1 MVKQL
6 QKKFII
12 SAMTAVTILL
22 VVLIGGINVFN
33 YLTTSGDNDRLM
45 EMLCYNFE
53 TSTIWNGDSNA
64 DNTQPPQDANDTRQN
79 TATDTD
85 KSSSQD
91 NPDNQNNPDF
101 QPPQDNGTK
110 PPDDKKNGDFG
121 KHDKD
126 AIKSARYAAVALD
139 DKGNIIRTDVT
150 HISSLTEDEVTA
162 ITQALKS
169 TASGTGNYN
178 GYLYRIS
185 DAKRVSGRVIILLD
199 NSMQISSFFTVL
211 FISVGAG
218 IFGWLLMLL
227 LVILLSKKTIAP
239 VARSIE
245 KQKQFVTNAGHEIKT
260 PLAII
265 LANTDAME
273 LHNGEN
279 KWSRNIRAQTLRL
292 SGLMQ
297 NLLMLAKMD
306 ENSAKLPMCGF
317 DISTA
322 AEDTVNAFIEPAA
335 LKGVMIEQNIQKGL
349 QLNGNRDSIIQLM
362 TVLLDNAVKYTESGG
377 TIRAKLSGNEK
388 NITLSIA
395 NTCEP
400 IDHPE
405 KLFDRFYRG
414 DSART
419 QKNGGYGIGLSVA
432 QAIAELHKGSITA
445 ENVSVNADETGTPSP
460 ADTDKSTSSMLK
472 FTVKI

>member
-45 EMLCYNFE
+45 EMLGNSFE
-53 TSTIWNGDSNA
+53 ASTMWNGNDTS
-64 DNTQPPQDANDTRQN
+64 DNTQPPQDTNDTQQN
-79 TATDTD
+79 TATDTAT
-85 KSSSQD
+85 SG
-91 NPDNQNNPDF
+91 NQNDPDF
-101 QPPQDNGTK
+101 QPPQDNGAK

-139 DKGNIIRTDVT
+139 TDGNILRTDVT

-162 ITQALKS
+162 IAQALKD
-169 TASGTGNYN
+169 TQTGTGTYN

-185 DAKRVSGRVIILLD
+185 DAKRASGKVIILLD
-199 NSMQISSFFTVL
+199 NGMQISSFFTVL

-279 KWSRNIRAQTLRL
+279 KWSKNIRAQTLRL

-306 ENSAKLPMCGF
+306 ESSAKLPMCSF
-317 DISTA
+317 DISTT
-322 AEDTVNAFIEPAA
+322 AEDTVNAFTEPAA
-335 LKGVMIEQNIQKGL
+335 LKGVMIEQDIQKGL
-349 QLNGNRDSIIQLM
+349 NLNGNRDSIIQLM

-432 QAIAELHKGSITA
+432 QAIAELHKGTITA
-445 ENVSVNADETGTPSP
+445 ENITDISP
-460 ADTDKSTSSMLK
+460 NNPDIDTDNMLM

>member
-1 MVKQL
+1 
-6 QKKFII
+6 
-12 SAMTAVTILL
+12 MTAVTILL

-33 YLTTSGDNDRLM
+33 YLTTSNDNDRLM
-45 EMLCYNFE
+45 EMLCYSFE
-53 TSTIWNGDSNA
+53 TSTKWNANTT
-64 DNTQPPQDANDTRQN
+64 DNTQPPQSINSTQQNTTDATGNQNDTG
-79 TATDTD
+79 
-85 KSSSQD
+85 
-91 NPDNQNNPDF
+91 F
-101 QPPQDNGTK
+101 VPQDNGTK
-110 PPDDKKNGDFG
+110 PPDDKKNNGFG
-121 KHDKD
+121 KHDKNAVD
-126 AIKSARYAAVALD
+126 SARYAAVAI
-139 DKGNIIRTDVT
+139 DKNGNIIRTDVT
-150 HISSLTEDEVTA
+150 HISSLTEEEATA
-162 ITQALKS
+162 ITEALKN
-169 TASGTGNYN
+169 TASGTGTYN
-178 GYLYRIS
+178 GFLYRIS
-185 DAKRVSGRVIILLD
+185 ETKRADGKVIILLD
-199 NSMQISSFFTVL
+199 NGMQISSFFTVL
-211 FISVGAG
+211 FISAGAG

-306 ENSAKLPMCGF
+306 ESSTKLPMCSF

-335 LKGVMIEQNIQKGL
+335 LKGVMIEQDIQKGL
-349 QLNGNRDSIIQLM
+349 QLNGNRDSIVQLM

-377 TIRAKLSGNEK
+377 TISAKLSGNDK
-388 NITLSIA
+388 NIALSIA

-432 QAIAELHKGSITA
+432 QAIAELHKGTITA
-445 ENVSVNADETGTPSP
+445 ENITGTSP
-460 ADTDKSTSSMLK
+460 DNPDINTDNMLM

>member
-12 SAMTAVTILL
+12 SAMLAVTILL
-22 VVLIGGINVFN
+22 VVLIGGINIFN

-45 EMLCYNFE
+45 EMLCYSFE
-53 TSTIWNGDSNA
+53 TSTKWNADTT
-64 DNTQPPQDANDTRQN
+64 DNTQPPQSINGTQQN
-79 TATDTD
+79 TAADI
-85 KSSSQD
+85 SGS
-91 NPDNQNNPDF
+91 QNNPDF
-101 QPPQDNGTK
+101 PPQDNGTK
-110 PPDDKKNGDFG
+110 PPDDKKNNGFG
-121 KHDKD
+121 RHDKNAVD
-126 AIKSARYAAVALD
+126 SARYAAVAI
-139 DKGNIIRTDVT
+139 DKNGNIIRTDVT
-150 HISSLTEDEVTA
+150 HISSLTEEEATA
-162 ITQALKS
+162 ITEALKN
-169 TASGTGNYN
+169 TAAGTGTYS
-178 GYLYRIS
+178 GFQYRIS
-185 DAKRVSGRVIILLD
+185 ETKRAEGTVIILLD
-199 NSMQISSFFTVL
+199 NGMQISSFFTVL

-218 IFGWLLMLL
+218 IFGWLMMLL
-227 LVILLSKKTIAP
+227 LVILLSRKTIAP

-279 KWSRNIRAQTLRL
+279 KWSKNIRAQTLRL

-306 ENSAKLPMCGF
+306 ESSTKLPMCEF

-322 AEDTVNAFIEPAA
+322 AEDTVSAFIEPAA
-335 LKGVMIEQNIQKGL
+335 LKGIMIEQNIKKGIRL
-349 QLNGNRDSIIQLM
+349 SGNRDSIVQLM

-377 TIRAKLSGNEK
+377 VIRAELYGNEK

-400 IDHPE
+400 VDHPE

-414 DSART
+414 DNART

-445 ENVSVNADETGTPSP
+445 ENVSATASEAHTDT
-460 ADTDKSTSSMLK
+460 TDKQNTNMLK

>member
-12 SAMTAVTILL
+12 SAMLAVTILL

-33 YLTTSGDNDRLM
+33 YLTTSNDNDRLM
-45 EMLCYNFE
+45 EMLCYSFE
-53 TSTIWNGDSNA
+53 TSTKWNADTT
-64 DNTQPPQDANDTRQN
+64 DNTQPPQSINGTQQN
-79 TATDTD
+79 TTDA
-85 KSSSQD
+85 SG
-91 NPDNQNNPDF
+91 NQNNPDF
-101 QPPQDNGTK
+101 PPQDNGTK
-110 PPDDKKNGDFG
+110 PPDDKKNNGFG
-121 KHDKD
+121 RHDKN
-126 AIKSARYAAVALD
+126 AVESARYAAVAI
-139 DKGNIIRTDVT
+139 DKNGKIIRTDVT
-150 HISSLTEDEVTA
+150 HISSLTEDEATA
-162 ITQALKS
+162 ITEALKN
-169 TASGTGNYN
+169 TASGTGTYS
-178 GYLYRIS
+178 GFVYRIS
-185 DAKRVSGRVIILLD
+185 ETKRAEGKVIILLD
-199 NSMQISSFFTVL
+199 NGMQISSFFTVL

-218 IFGWLLMLL
+218 IFGWLMMLL
-227 LVILLSKKTIAP
+227 LVILLSRKTIAP

-279 KWSRNIRAQTLRL
+279 KWSKNIRAQTLRL
-292 SGLMQ
+292 NGLMQ

-306 ENSAKLPMCGF
+306 ESSTKLPMCEF

-322 AEDTVNAFIEPAA
+322 AEDTVGAFIEPAA
-335 LKGVMIEQNIQKGL
+335 LKGIMIEQDIKKGIRL
-349 QLNGNRDSIIQLM
+349 SGNRDSIVQLM

-377 TIRAKLSGNEK
+377 VIRAELYGSEK

-445 ENVSVNADETGTPSP
+445 ENVYATASESR
-460 ADTDKSTSSMLK
+460 ADTTDKQNTNMLM

>member
-12 SAMTAVTILL
+12 SAMLAVTILL

-33 YLTTSGDNDRLM
+33 YLTTSNDNDRLM
-45 EMLCYNFE
+45 EMLCYSFE
-53 TSTIWNGDSNA
+53 TSTKWSADTT
-64 DNTQPPQDANDTRQN
+64 DNTQSPQSINGTQKN
-79 TATDTD
+79 TTADI
-85 KSSSQD
+85 SGS
-91 NPDNQNNPDF
+91 QNNPDF
-101 QPPQDNGTK
+101 PPQDNGTK
-110 PPDDKKNGDFG
+110 PPDDKKNNGFG
-121 KHDKD
+121 RHDKNAVD
-126 AIKSARYAAVALD
+126 SARYAAVAI
-139 DKGNIIRTDVT
+139 DKNGNIIRTDVT
-150 HISSLTEDEVTA
+150 HISSLTEDEANA
-162 ITQALKS
+162 IAEALKNN
-169 TASGTGNYN
+169 ASGTGTYS
-178 GYLYRIS
+178 GFVYRIS
-185 DAKRVSGRVIILLD
+185 ETKRAEGKVIILLD
-199 NSMQISSFFTVL
+199 NGMQISSFFTVL

-279 KWSRNIRAQTLRL
+279 KWSKNIRAQTLRL

-306 ENSAKLPMCGF
+306 ESSAKLPMCSF

-335 LKGVMIEQNIQKGL
+335 LKGVMIEQDIQKGL
-349 QLNGNRDSIIQLM
+349 QLNGNRDSIVQLI

-377 TIRAKLSGNEK
+377 MIRAKLSGNDK
-388 NITLSIA
+388 NIALSIA

-432 QAIAELHKGSITA
+432 QAIAELHKGTITA
-445 ENVSVNADETGTPSP
+445 ENITDTSP
-460 ADTDKSTSSMLK
+460 DNPGIDTDNMLM
-472 FTVKI
+472 FTVRI

>member
-33 YLTTSGDNDRLM
+33 YLTTSNDNDRLM
-45 EMLCYNFE
+45 EMLCYSFE
-53 TSTIWNGDSNA
+53 TSTKWNA
-64 DNTQPPQDANDTRQN
+64 YTTDNTQPPQSINSTQQNTTDATVNQNDTG
-79 TATDTD
+79 
-85 KSSSQD
+85 
-91 NPDNQNNPDF
+91 F
-101 QPPQDNGTK
+101 VPQDNGTK
-110 PPDDKKNGDFG
+110 PPDDKKNNGFG
-121 KHDKD
+121 RHDKNAVD
-126 AIKSARYAAVALD
+126 SARYAAVAI
-139 DKGNIIRTDVT
+139 DKNGNIIRTDVT
-150 HISSLTEDEVTA
+150 HISSLTEEEATA
-162 ITQALKS
+162 ITEALKN
-169 TASGTGNYN
+169 TASGTGTYN
-178 GYLYRIS
+178 GFLYRIS
-185 DAKRVSGRVIILLD
+185 ETKRADGKVIILLD
-199 NSMQISSFFTVL
+199 NGMQISSFFTVL
-211 FISVGAG
+211 FISAGAG

-306 ENSAKLPMCGF
+306 ESSTKLPMCSF

-335 LKGVMIEQNIQKGL
+335 LKGVMIEQDIQKGL
-349 QLNGNRDSIIQLM
+349 QLNGNRDSIVQLI

-377 TIRAKLSGNEK
+377 TISAKLSGNDK
-388 NITLSIA
+388 NIALSIA

-432 QAIAELHKGSITA
+432 QAIAELHKGTITA
-445 ENVSVNADETGTPSP
+445 ENITGTSP
-460 ADTDKSTSSMLK
+460 DNPDINTDNMLM

>member
-12 SAMTAVTILL
+12 SAMLAVTILL

-45 EMLCYNFE
+45 EMLCYSFE
-53 TSTIWNGDSNA
+53 TSTKWNADTT
-64 DNTQPPQDANDTRQN
+64 DNTQPPQSINGTQQN
-79 TATDTD
+79 TTDA
-85 KSSSQD
+85 SG
-91 NPDNQNNPDF
+91 NQNNPDF
-101 QPPQDNGTK
+101 PPQDNGTK
-110 PPDDKKNGDFG
+110 PPDDKKNNGFG
-121 KHDKD
+121 RHDKNAVD
-126 AIKSARYAAVALD
+126 SARYAAVAI
-139 DKGNIIRTDVT
+139 DKNGNIIRTDVT
-150 HISSLTEDEVTA
+150 HISSLTEEEATA
-162 ITQALKS
+162 ITEALKN
-169 TASGTGNYN
+169 TAAGTGTYS
-178 GYLYRIS
+178 GFQYRIS
-185 DAKRVSGRVIILLD
+185 ETKRAEGKVIILLD
-199 NSMQISSFFTVL
+199 NGMQISSFFTVL

-218 IFGWLLMLL
+218 IFGWLMMLL
-227 LVILLSKKTIAP
+227 LVILLSRKTIAP

-306 ENSAKLPMCGF
+306 ESSTKLPMCEF

-322 AEDTVNAFIEPAA
+322 AEDTVGAFIEPAA
-335 LKGVMIEQNIQKGL
+335 LKGIMIEQDIKKGIRL
-349 QLNGNRDSIIQLM
+349 SGNRDSIVQLM

-377 TIRAKLSGNEK
+377 VIRAELYGSEK

-445 ENVSVNADETGTPSP
+445 ENVSASATEPRADI
-460 ADTDKSTSSMLK
+460 TDKQNTNMLM
-472 FTVKI
+472 FTIKI

>member
-12 SAMTAVTILL
+12 SAMLAVTILL

-33 YLTTSGDNDRLM
+33 YLTTSNDNDRLM
-45 EMLCYNFE
+45 EMLCYSFE
-53 TSTIWNGDSNA
+53 TSTKWNADTT
-64 DNTQPPQDANDTRQN
+64 DNTQPPQSINGTQQN
-79 TATDTD
+79 TAADI
-85 KSSSQD
+85 SGS
-91 NPDNQNNPDF
+91 QNNPDF
-101 QPPQDNGTK
+101 PPQDNGTK
-110 PPDDKKNGDFG
+110 PPDDKKNNGFG
-121 KHDKD
+121 RHDKNAVD
-126 AIKSARYAAVALD
+126 SARYAAVAI
-139 DKGNIIRTDVT
+139 DKNGNIIRTDVT
-150 HISSLTEDEVTA
+150 HISSLTEDEATA
-162 ITQALKS
+162 ITEALKNN
-169 TASGTGNYN
+169 ASGTGTYS
-178 GYLYRIS
+178 GFVYRIS
-185 DAKRVSGRVIILLD
+185 ETKRAEGKVIILLD
-199 NSMQISSFFTVL
+199 NGMQISSFFTVL

-218 IFGWLLMLL
+218 IFGWLMMLL
-227 LVILLSKKTIAP
+227 LVILLSRKTIAP

-279 KWSRNIRAQTLRL
+279 KWSKNIRAQTLRL

-306 ENSAKLPMCGF
+306 ESSAKLPMCSF

-322 AEDTVNAFIEPAA
+322 AEDTVNAFTEPAA
-335 LKGVMIEQNIQKGL
+335 LKGVMIEQDIQKGL
-349 QLNGNRDSIIQLM
+349 QLNGNRDSIVQLM
-362 TVLLDNAVKYTESGG
+362 TVLLDNAVKYTVSGG
-377 TIRAKLSGNEK
+377 MIRAKLSGNEK

-445 ENVSVNADETGTPSP
+445 ENVSAP
-460 ADTDKSTSSMLK
+460 ASEYRTDTTDKQNTNMLM

>member
-12 SAMTAVTILL
+12 SAMLAVTILL

-45 EMLCYNFE
+45 EMLCYSFE
-53 TSTIWNGDSNA
+53 TSTKWNADTT
-64 DNTQPPQDANDTRQN
+64 DNTQPPQSINGTQQN
-79 TATDTD
+79 TTGV
-85 KSSSQD
+85 SG
-91 NPDNQNNPDF
+91 NQNNPDF
-101 QPPQDNGTK
+101 PPQDNGTK
-110 PPDDKKNGDFG
+110 PPDDKKNNGFG
-121 KHDKD
+121 RHDKNAVD
-126 AIKSARYAAVALD
+126 SARYAAVAI
-139 DKGNIIRTDVT
+139 DKNGNIIRTDVT
-150 HISSLTEDEVTA
+150 HISSLTEDEAAA
-162 ITQALKS
+162 ITEALKN
-169 TASGTGNYN
+169 TASGTGTYS
-178 GYLYRIS
+178 GFLYRIS
-185 DAKRVSGRVIILLD
+185 ETKRAEGKVIILLD
-199 NSMQISSFFTVL
+199 NGMQISSFFTVL

-218 IFGWLLMLL
+218 IFGWLMMLL
-227 LVILLSKKTIAP
+227 LVILLSRKTIAP

-279 KWSRNIRAQTLRL
+279 KWSKNIRAQTLRL

-306 ENSAKLPMCGF
+306 ESSTKLPMCEF

-322 AEDTVNAFIEPAA
+322 AEDTVSAFIEPAA
-335 LKGVMIEQNIQKGL
+335 LKGIMIEQNIKKGIRL
-349 QLNGNRDSIIQLM
+349 SGNRDSIVQLM

-377 TIRAKLSGNEK
+377 VIRAELYGSEK

-445 ENVSVNADETGTPSP
+445 ENVSASATESRTDT
-460 ADTDKSTSSMLK
+460 TDKQNTNMLM

>member
-12 SAMTAVTILL
+12 SAMLAVTILL

-45 EMLCYNFE
+45 EMLCYSFE
-53 TSTIWNGDSNA
+53 TSTKWNADTT
-64 DNTQPPQDANDTRQN
+64 DNTQPPQSINGTQQN
-79 TATDTD
+79 TTGV
-85 KSSSQD
+85 SG
-91 NPDNQNNPDF
+91 NQNNPDF
-101 QPPQDNGTK
+101 PPQDNGTK
-110 PPDDKKNGDFG
+110 PPDDKKNNGFG
-121 KHDKD
+121 RHDKNAVD
-126 AIKSARYAAVALD
+126 SARYAAVAI
-139 DKGNIIRTDVT
+139 DKNGNIIRTDVT
-150 HISSLTEDEVTA
+150 HISSLTEDEATA
-162 ITQALKS
+162 ITEALKN
-169 TASGTGNYN
+169 TAAGTGTYS
-178 GYLYRIS
+178 GFLYRIS
-185 DAKRVSGRVIILLD
+185 ETKRAEGKVIILLD
-199 NSMQISSFFTVL
+199 NGMQISSFFTVL

-218 IFGWLLMLL
+218 IFGWLMMLL
-227 LVILLSKKTIAP
+227 LVILLSRKTIAP

-279 KWSRNIRAQTLRL
+279 KWSKNIRAQTLRL

-306 ENSAKLPMCGF
+306 ESSTKLPMCEF

-322 AEDTVNAFIEPAA
+322 AEDTVSAFIEPAA
-335 LKGVMIEQNIQKGL
+335 LKGIMIEQNIKKCIRL
-349 QLNGNRDSIIQLM
+349 SGNRDSIVQLM

-377 TIRAKLSGNEK
+377 VIRAELYGSEK

-445 ENVSVNADETGTPSP
+445 ENVSATASEAHTDT
-460 ADTDKSTSSMLK
+460 TDKQNTNMLM
-472 FTVKI
+472 FTIKI

>member
-12 SAMTAVTILL
+12 SAMLAVTILL

-45 EMLCYNFE
+45 EMLGNSFE
-53 TSTIWNGDSNA
+53 NSTMWNADTT
-64 DNTQPPQDANDTRQN
+64 DNTQPPQSITGTQQN
-79 TATDTD
+79 TADA
-85 KSSSQD
+85 SG
-91 NPDNQNNPDF
+91 NQNDTGF
-101 QPPQDNGTK
+101 PPQDNGTK
-110 PPDDKKNGDFG
+110 PPDDKKNNGFG
-121 KHDKD
+121 RHDKNAVD
-126 AIKSARYAAVALD
+126 SARYAAVAI
-139 DKGNIIRTDVT
+139 DKNGNIIRTDVT
-150 HISSLTEDEVTA
+150 HISSLTEDEATA
-162 ITQALKS
+162 ITEALKNN
-169 TASGTGNYN
+169 ASGTGAYS

-185 DAKRVSGRVIILLD
+185 DTRTGGRIIILLD
-199 NSMQISSFFTVL
+199 NGMQISSFFTVL

-279 KWSRNIRAQTLRL
+279 KWSKNIRAQTLRL

-306 ENSAKLPMCGF
+306 ENSAKLPMCSF

-322 AEDTVNAFIEPAA
+322 AEDTVSAFIEPAA
-335 LKGVMIEQNIQKGL
+335 LKGVMIEQDIQKGL
-349 QLNGNRDSIIQLM
+349 QLNGNRDSIVQLM
-362 TVLLDNAVKYTESGG
+362 TVLLDNAVKYTVSGG
-377 TIRAKLSGNEK
+377 MIRAKLSGNEK

-400 IDHPE
+400 VDHPE

-445 ENVSVNADETGTPSP
+445 ENVSASASESRTDT
-460 ADTDKSTSSMLK
+460 TDKQNTNMLM

>member
-45 EMLCYNFE
+45 EMLGNSFE
-53 TSTIWNGDSNA
+53 ASTMWSADTT
-64 DNTQPPQDANDTRQN
+64 DNTQSPQSINGTQQN
-79 TATDTD
+79 TAADI
-85 KSSSQD
+85 SG
-91 NPDNQNNPDF
+91 NQNDTGF
-101 QPPQDNGTK
+101 VPQDDGTK
-110 PPDDKKNGDFG
+110 PPDDKKNDGFG
-121 KHDKD
+121 RHDKN
-126 AIKSARYAAVALD
+126 AVNSARYAAVAI
-139 DKGNIIRTDVT
+139 DKNGNIIRTDVT
-150 HISSLTEDEVTA
+150 HISSLTEEEATA
-162 ITQALKS
+162 ITEALKN
-169 TASGTGNYN
+169 TASGTGTYN
-178 GYLYRIS
+178 GFLYRIS
-185 DAKRVSGRVIILLD
+185 ETKRADGKVIILLD

-306 ENSAKLPMCGF
+306 ESSTKLPMCSF

-335 LKGVMIEQNIQKGL
+335 LKGVMIEQDIQKGL
-349 QLNGNRDSIIQLM
+349 QLNGNRDSIVQLM

-377 TIRAKLSGNEK
+377 TISAKLSGNDK
-388 NITLSIA
+388 NIALSIA

-432 QAIAELHKGSITA
+432 QAIAELHKGTITA
-445 ENVSVNADETGTPSP
+445 ENITGTSP
-460 ADTDKSTSSMLK
+460 DNPDTGTDNMLM

>member
-1 MVKQL
+1 
-6 QKKFII
+6 
-12 SAMTAVTILL
+12 MTAVTILL

-45 EMLCYNFE
+45 EMLGNSFE
-53 TSTIWNGDSNA
+53 NSTMWNGDSTA
-64 DNTQPPQDANDTRQN
+64 DNTQPPQDINNTQQN
-79 TATDTD
+79 TAADTDT
-85 KSSSQD
+85 SGSQD
-91 NPDNQNNPDF
+91 NPDGQNNAGF
-101 QPPQDNGTK
+101 QPPQDDGTK

-139 DKGNIIRTDVT
+139 GDGNIIRTDVT

-162 ITQALKS
+162 ITQELKDN
-169 TASGTGNYN
+169 ASGTGNYN

-279 KWSRNIRAQTLRL
+279 KWSKNIRAQTLRL

-306 ENSAKLPMCGF
+306 ESSAKLPMCGF

-335 LKGVMIEQNIQKGL
+335 LKGVMIEQDIQKGL
-349 QLNGNRDSIIQLM
+349 QLNGNRDSIVQLM

-445 ENVSVNADETGTPSP
+445 ENVSVNTDETDTNSP
-460 ADTDKSTSSMLK
+460 ADADKSISNMLV
-472 FTVKI
+472 FTVKV

>member
-12 SAMTAVTILL
+12 SAMLAVTILL

-33 YLTTSGDNDRLM
+33 YLTTSNDNDRLM
-45 EMLCYNFE
+45 EMLCYSFE
-53 TSTIWNGDSNA
+53 TSTKWNADTT
-64 DNTQPPQDANDTRQN
+64 DNTQPPQSINGTQQN
-79 TATDTD
+79 TTDA
-85 KSSSQD
+85 SG
-91 NPDNQNNPDF
+91 NQNNPDF
-101 QPPQDNGTK
+101 PPQDNGTK
-110 PPDDKKNGDFG
+110 PPDDKKNNGFG
-121 KHDKD
+121 RHDKN
-126 AIKSARYAAVALD
+126 AVESARYAAVAI
-139 DKGNIIRTDVT
+139 DKNGKIIRTDVT
-150 HISSLTEDEVTA
+150 HISSLTEDEATA
-162 ITQALKS
+162 ITEALKN
-169 TASGTGNYN
+169 TASGTGTYS
-178 GYLYRIS
+178 GFVYRIS
-185 DAKRVSGRVIILLD
+185 ETKRAEGKVIILLD
-199 NSMQISSFFTVL
+199 NGMQISSFFTVL

-218 IFGWLLMLL
+218 IFGWLMMLL
-227 LVILLSKKTIAP
+227 LVILLSRKTIAP

-265 LANTDAME
+265 LANTDAMD

-279 KWSRNIRAQTLRL
+279 KWSKNIRAQTLRL

-306 ENSAKLPMCGF
+306 ESSTKLPMCEF

-322 AEDTVNAFIEPAA
+322 AEDTVGAFIEPAA
-335 LKGVMIEQNIQKGL
+335 LKGIMIEQNIKKGIRL
-349 QLNGNRDSIIQLM
+349 SGNRDSIVQLM

-377 TIRAKLSGNEK
+377 VIRAELYGNEK

-445 ENVSVNADETGTPSP
+445 ENVYATASESR
-460 ADTDKSTSSMLK
+460 ADTTDKQNTNMLM

>member
-12 SAMTAVTILL
+12 SAMLAVTILL

-33 YLTTSGDNDRLM
+33 YLTTSNDNDRLM
-45 EMLCYNFE
+45 EMLCYSFE
-53 TSTIWNGDSNA
+53 TSTKWNADTT
-64 DNTQPPQDANDTRQN
+64 DNTQPPQSINGTQKN
-79 TATDTD
+79 TAADI
-85 KSSSQD
+85 SSS
-91 NPDNQNNPDF
+91 QNNPDF
-101 QPPQDNGTK
+101 PPQDNGTK
-110 PPDDKKNGDFG
+110 PPDDKKNNGFG
-121 KHDKD
+121 RHDKNAVD
-126 AIKSARYAAVALD
+126 SARYAAVAI
-139 DKGNIIRTDVT
+139 DKNGNIIRTDVT
-150 HISSLTEDEVTA
+150 HISSLTEEEAIA
-162 ITQALKS
+162 ITDALKNN
-169 TASGTGNYN
+169 ASGTGTYS
-178 GYLYRIS
+178 GFLYRIS
-185 DAKRVSGRVIILLD
+185 ETKRAEGKVIILLD
-199 NSMQISSFFTVL
+199 NGMQISSFFTVL

-279 KWSRNIRAQTLRL
+279 KWSKNIRAQTLRL

-306 ENSAKLPMCGF
+306 ERSAKLPMCEF

-335 LKGVMIEQNIQKGL
+335 LKGVMIEQDIQKGL
-349 QLNGNRDSIIQLM
+349 QLNGNHDSIVQLI

-377 TIRAKLSGNEK
+377 TISAKLSGNDK
-388 NITLSIA
+388 NIALSIA

-432 QAIAELHKGSITA
+432 QAIAELHKGTITA
-445 ENVSVNADETGTPSP
+445 ENITDTSP
-460 ADTDKSTSSMLK
+460 DNPDINTDNMLM
-472 FTVKI
+472 FTVRI

>member
-12 SAMTAVTILL
+12 SAMLAVTILL

-33 YLTTSGDNDRLM
+33 YLTTSNDNDRLM
-45 EMLCYNFE
+45 EMLCYSFE
-53 TSTIWNGDSNA
+53 TSTKWSADTT
-64 DNTQPPQDANDTRQN
+64 DNTQSPQSINGTQKN
-79 TATDTD
+79 TTADI
-85 KSSSQD
+85 SGS
-91 NPDNQNNPDF
+91 QNNPDF
-101 QPPQDNGTK
+101 PPQDNGTK
-110 PPDDKKNGDFG
+110 PPDDKKNNGFG
-121 KHDKD
+121 RHDKNAVD
-126 AIKSARYAAVALD
+126 SARYAAVAI
-139 DKGNIIRTDVT
+139 DKNGKIIRTDVT

-162 ITQALKS
+162 ITEALKN
-169 TASGTGNYN
+169 TASGTGTYS
-178 GYLYRIS
+178 GFLYRIS
-185 DAKRVSGRVIILLD
+185 ETKRAEGKVIILLD
-199 NSMQISSFFTVL
+199 NGMQISSFFTVL

-279 KWSRNIRAQTLRL
+279 KWSKNIRAQTLRL

-306 ENSAKLPMCGF
+306 ESSAKLPMCKF

-335 LKGVMIEQNIQKGL
+335 LKGVMIEQDIQKGL
-349 QLNGNRDSIIQLM
+349 QLNGNHDSIVQLI

-377 TIRAKLSGNEK
+377 TISAKLSGNDK
-388 NITLSIA
+388 NIALSIA

-432 QAIAELHKGSITA
+432 QAIAELHKGTITA
-445 ENVSVNADETGTPSP
+445 ENVSVNTDETDTNYP
-460 ADTDKSTSSMLK
+460 ADADKSTSNMLM
-472 FTVKI
+472 FTIKI

>member
-12 SAMTAVTILL
+12 SAMLAVTILL

-33 YLTTSGDNDRLM
+33 YLTTSNDNDRLM
-45 EMLCYNFE
+45 EMLCYSFE
-53 TSTIWNGDSNA
+53 TSTKWNADTT
-64 DNTQPPQDANDTRQN
+64 DNTQPPQSINGTQQN
-79 TATDTD
+79 TTDA
-85 KSSSQD
+85 SG
-91 NPDNQNNPDF
+91 NQNNPDF
-101 QPPQDNGTK
+101 PPQDNGTK
-110 PPDDKKNGDFG
+110 PPDDKKNNGFG
-121 KHDKD
+121 RHDKN
-126 AIKSARYAAVALD
+126 AVESARYAAVAI
-139 DKGNIIRTDVT
+139 DKNGKIIRTDVT
-150 HISSLTEDEVTA
+150 HISSLTEDEATA
-162 ITQALKS
+162 ITEALKN
-169 TASGTGNYN
+169 TASGTGTYS
-178 GYLYRIS
+178 GFVYRIS
-185 DAKRVSGRVIILLD
+185 ETKRAEGKVIILLD
-199 NSMQISSFFTVL
+199 NGMQISSFFTVL

-218 IFGWLLMLL
+218 IFGWLMMLL
-227 LVILLSKKTIAP
+227 LVILLSRKTIAP

-265 LANTDAME
+265 LANTDAMD

-279 KWSRNIRAQTLRL
+279 KWSKNIRAQTLRL

-306 ENSAKLPMCGF
+306 ESSTKLPMCEF

-322 AEDTVNAFIEPAA
+322 AEDTVGAFIEPAA
-335 LKGVMIEQNIQKGL
+335 LKGIMIEQNIKKGIRL
-349 QLNGNRDSIIQLM
+349 SGNRDSIVQLM

-377 TIRAKLSGNEK
+377 VIRAELYGNEK

-445 ENVSVNADETGTPSP
+445 ENVSATASESRTDT
-460 ADTDKSTSSMLK
+460 TDKQNTNMLM

>member
-1 MVKQL
+1 
-6 QKKFII
+6 
-12 SAMTAVTILL
+12 MTAVTILL

-45 EMLCYNFE
+45 EMLGNSFE
-53 TSTIWNGDSNA
+53 ASTMWNGNDTS
-64 DNTQPPQDANDTRQN
+64 DNTQPPQDTNDTQQN
-79 TATDTD
+79 TATDTAT
-85 KSSSQD
+85 SG
-91 NPDNQNNPDF
+91 NQNDPDF
-101 QPPQDNGTK
+101 QPPQDNGAK

-126 AIKSARYAAVALD
+126 ALKSARYAAAALSSD
-139 DKGNIIRTDVT
+139 GNILRTDVT

-162 ITQALKS
+162 ITEALKN
-169 TASGTGNYN
+169 TAEGTGSYN

-185 DAKRVSGRVIILLD
+185 NSVRTGGRIIILLD

-279 KWSRNIRAQTLRL
+279 KWSKNIRAQTLRL

-306 ENSAKLPMCGF
+306 ESSAKLPMCGF

-335 LKGVMIEQNIQKGL
+335 LKGVMIEQDIQKEL
-349 QLNGNRDSIIQLM
+349 NLNGNRDSIIQLM

-432 QAIAELHKGSITA
+432 QAIVELHKGTITA
-445 ENVSVNADETGTPSP
+445 ENITDTSP
-460 ADTDKSTSSMLK
+460 NNPDIDTDNMLM

>member
-12 SAMTAVTILL
+12 SAMLAVTILL

-33 YLTTSGDNDRLM
+33 YLTTSNDNDRLM
-45 EMLCYNFE
+45 EMLGNSFE
-53 TSTIWNGDSNA
+53 NSTMWNADTT
-64 DNTQPPQDANDTRQN
+64 DNTQPPQSITGTQQN
-79 TATDTD
+79 TADA
-85 KSSSQD
+85 SG
-91 NPDNQNNPDF
+91 NQNDTGF
-101 QPPQDNGTK
+101 PPQDNGTK
-110 PPDDKKNGDFG
+110 PPDDKKNNGFG
-121 KHDKD
+121 RHDKNAVD
-126 AIKSARYAAVALD
+126 SARYAAVAI
-139 DKGNIIRTDVT
+139 DKNGNIIRTDVT
-150 HISSLTEDEVTA
+150 HISSLTEDEATA
-162 ITQALKS
+162 ITEALKNN
-169 TASGTGNYN
+169 ASGTGAYS

-185 DAKRVSGRVIILLD
+185 DTRTGGRIIILLD
-199 NSMQISSFFTVL
+199 NGMQISSFFTVL

-279 KWSRNIRAQTLRL
+279 KWSKNIRAQTLRL

-306 ENSAKLPMCGF
+306 ESSAKLPMCEF

-322 AEDTVNAFIEPAA
+322 AEDTVSAFIEPAA
-335 LKGVMIEQNIQKGL
+335 LKGVMIEQDIQKGL
-349 QLNGNRDSIIQLM
+349 QLNGNRDSIVQLM
-362 TVLLDNAVKYTESGG
+362 TVLLDNAVKYTVSGG
-377 TIRAKLSGNEK
+377 MIRAKLSGNEK

-432 QAIAELHKGSITA
+432 LAIAELHKGSITA
-445 ENVSVNADETGTPSP
+445 ENITDVSPNNPDI
-460 ADTDKSTSSMLK
+460 DTMIM

>member
-12 SAMTAVTILL
+12 SAMLAVTILL

-33 YLTTSGDNDRLM
+33 YLTTSNDNDRLM
-45 EMLCYNFE
+45 EMLGNSFE
-53 TSTIWNGDSNA
+53 NSTMWNADTT
-64 DNTQPPQDANDTRQN
+64 DNTQPPQSITGTQQN
-79 TATDTD
+79 TADA
-85 KSSSQD
+85 SG
-91 NPDNQNNPDF
+91 NQNDTGF
-101 QPPQDNGTK
+101 PPQDDGTK
-110 PPDDKKNGDFG
+110 PPDDKKNNGFG
-121 KHDKD
+121 RHDKNAVD
-126 AIKSARYAAVALD
+126 SARYAAVAI
-139 DKGNIIRTDVT
+139 DKNGNIIRTDVT
-150 HISSLTEDEVTA
+150 HISSLTEEEATA
-162 ITQALKS
+162 ITEALKNN
-169 TASGTGNYN
+169 ASGTGAYS

-185 DAKRVSGRVIILLD
+185 DTRTGGRIIILLD
-199 NSMQISSFFTVL
+199 NGMQISSFFTVL

-279 KWSRNIRAQTLRL
+279 KWSKNIRAQTLRL

-306 ENSAKLPMCGF
+306 ESSAKLPMCEF

-322 AEDTVNAFIEPAA
+322 AEDTVSAFIEPAA
-335 LKGVMIEQNIQKGL
+335 LKGVMIEQDIQKGL
-349 QLNGNRDSIIQLM
+349 QLNGNRDSMVQLM
-362 TVLLDNAVKYTESGG
+362 TVLLDNAVKYTVSGG
-377 TIRAKLSGNEK
+377 MIRAKLSGNEK

-432 QAIAELHKGSITA
+432 LAIAELHKGTITA
-445 ENVSVNADETGTPSP
+445 ENVSVNTDETDTNYP
-460 ADTDKSTSSMLK
+460 ADADNSTSNMLM

>member
-12 SAMTAVTILL
+12 SAMLAVTILL

-33 YLTTSGDNDRLM
+33 YLTTSNDNDRLM
-45 EMLCYNFE
+45 EMLCYSFE
-53 TSTIWNGDSNA
+53 TSTKWNADTT
-64 DNTQPPQDANDTRQN
+64 DNTQSPQSINGTQKN
-79 TATDTD
+79 TAADI
-85 KSSSQD
+85 SGS
-91 NPDNQNNPDF
+91 QNNPDF
-101 QPPQDNGTK
+101 PPQDNGTK
-110 PPDDKKNGDFG
+110 PPDDKKNNGFG
-121 KHDKD
+121 RHDKNAVD
-126 AIKSARYAAVALD
+126 SARYAAVAI
-139 DKGNIIRTDVT
+139 DKNGNIIRTDVT

-162 ITQALKS
+162 ITEALKN
-169 TASGTGNYN
+169 TASGTGTYS
-178 GYLYRIS
+178 GFLYRIS
-185 DAKRVSGRVIILLD
+185 ETKRAEGKVIILLD
-199 NSMQISSFFTVL
+199 NGMQISSFFTVL

-279 KWSRNIRAQTLRL
+279 KWSKNIRAQTLRL

-306 ENSAKLPMCGF
+306 ESSAKLPMCSF

-335 LKGVMIEQNIQKGL
+335 LKGVMIEQDIQKGL
-349 QLNGNRDSIIQLM
+349 QLNGNHDSIVQLI

-377 TIRAKLSGNEK
+377 MIRAKLSGNDK

-445 ENVSVNADETGTPSP
+445 ENVSATASESSTDT
-460 ADTDKSTSSMLK
+460 TDKQNTNMLM
-472 FTVKI
+472 FTFRI

>member
-33 YLTTSGDNDRLM
+33 YLTTSNDNDRLM
-45 EMLCYNFE
+45 EMLCYSFE
-53 TSTIWNGDSNA
+53 TSTKWNANTT
-64 DNTQPPQDANDTRQN
+64 DNTQSTQSINSTQQNTTDATGNQNDTG
-79 TATDTD
+79 
-85 KSSSQD
+85 
-91 NPDNQNNPDF
+91 F
-101 QPPQDNGTK
+101 VPQDNGTK
-110 PPDDKKNGDFG
+110 PPDDKKNNGFG
-121 KHDKD
+121 RHDKNAVD
-126 AIKSARYAAVALD
+126 SARYAAVAI
-139 DKGNIIRTDVT
+139 DKNGNIIRTDVT
-150 HISSLTEDEVTA
+150 HISSLTEEEATA
-162 ITQALKS
+162 ITEALKN
-169 TASGTGNYN
+169 TASGTGTYN
-178 GYLYRIS
+178 GFLYRIS
-185 DAKRVSGRVIILLD
+185 ETKRADGKVIILLD
-199 NSMQISSFFTVL
+199 NGMQISSFFTVL
-211 FISVGAG
+211 FISAGAG

-279 KWSRNIRAQTLRL
+279 KWSKNIRAQTFRL

-306 ENSAKLPMCGF
+306 ESSTKLPMCSF

-349 QLNGNRDSIIQLM
+349 QLNGNRDSIVQLM

-377 TIRAKLSGNEK
+377 TISAKLSGNDK
-388 NITLSIA
+388 NIALSIA

-432 QAIAELHKGSITA
+432 QAIAELHKGTITA
-445 ENVSVNADETGTPSP
+445 ENITGTSP
-460 ADTDKSTSSMLK
+460 DNPDINTDNMLM

>member
-45 EMLCYNFE
+45 EMLCYSFE
-53 TSTIWNGDSNA
+53 TSTKWNADTT
-64 DNTQPPQDANDTRQN
+64 DNTQPPQSINGTQQN
-79 TATDTD
+79 TAADI
-85 KSSSQD
+85 SG
-91 NPDNQNNPDF
+91 NQNDTGF
-101 QPPQDNGTK
+101 PPQDNGTK
-110 PPDDKKNGDFG
+110 PPDDKKNNGFG
-121 KHDKD
+121 RHDKNAVD
-126 AIKSARYAAVALD
+126 SARYAAVAI
-139 DKGNIIRTDVT
+139 DKNGNIIRTDVT
-150 HISSLTEDEVTA
+150 HISSLTEEEAAA
-162 ITQALKS
+162 IAEALKN
-169 TASGTGNYN
+169 TASGTGTYS
-178 GYLYRIS
+178 GFLYRIS
-185 DAKRVSGRVIILLD
+185 ETKRAEGKVIILLD
-199 NSMQISSFFTVL
+199 NGMQISSFFTVL

-218 IFGWLLMLL
+218 IFGWLMMLL
-227 LVILLSKKTIAP
+227 LVILLSRKTIAP

-279 KWSRNIRAQTLRL
+279 KWSKNIRAQTLRL

-306 ENSAKLPMCGF
+306 ESSTKLPMCEF

-322 AEDTVNAFIEPAA
+322 AEDTVGAFIEPAT
-335 LKGVMIEQNIQKGL
+335 LKGIMIEQNIKKGIRL
-349 QLNGNRDSIIQLM
+349 SGNRDSIVQLM

-377 TIRAKLSGNEK
+377 VIRAELYGSEK

-395 NTCEP
+395 NTCKP

-445 ENVSVNADETGTPSP
+445 ENVSASASESRTDTADKQNTN
-460 ADTDKSTSSMLK
+460 MLM

>member
-33 YLTTSGDNDRLM
+33 YLTTSNDNDRLM
-45 EMLCYNFE
+45 EMLCYSFE
-53 TSTIWNGDSNA
+53 TSTKWNANTT
-64 DNTQPPQDANDTRQN
+64 DNTQPPQSINSTQQNTTGATGNQNDTG
-79 TATDTD
+79 
-85 KSSSQD
+85 
-91 NPDNQNNPDF
+91 F
-101 QPPQDNGTK
+101 VPQDNGTK
-110 PPDDKKNGDFG
+110 PPDDKKNDGFG
-121 KHDKD
+121 RHDKNAVD
-126 AIKSARYAAVALD
+126 SARYAAVAI
-139 DKGNIIRTDVT
+139 DKNGNIIRTDVT
-150 HISSLTEDEVTA
+150 HISSLTEEEATA
-162 ITQALKS
+162 ITEALKN
-169 TASGTGNYN
+169 TASGTGTYN
-178 GYLYRIS
+178 GFLYRIS
-185 DAKRVSGRVIILLD
+185 ETKRADGKVIILLD
-199 NSMQISSFFTVL
+199 NGMQISSFFTVL
-211 FISVGAG
+211 FISAGAG

-306 ENSAKLPMCGF
+306 ESSTKLPMCSF

-335 LKGVMIEQNIQKGL
+335 LKGVMIEQDIQKGL
-349 QLNGNRDSIIQLM
+349 QLNGNRDSIVQLM

-377 TIRAKLSGNEK
+377 TISAKLSGNDK
-388 NITLSIA
+388 NIALSIA

-432 QAIAELHKGSITA
+432 QAIAELHKGTITA
-445 ENVSVNADETGTPSP
+445 ENITGTSP
-460 ADTDKSTSSMLK
+460 DNPDINTDNMLV

>member
-12 SAMTAVTILL
+12 SAMLAVTILL

-45 EMLCYNFE
+45 EMLCYSFE
-53 TSTIWNGDSNA
+53 TSTKWNADTT
-64 DNTQPPQDANDTRQN
+64 DNTQPPQSINGTQQN
-79 TATDTD
+79 TTDA
-85 KSSSQD
+85 SG
-91 NPDNQNNPDF
+91 NQNNPDF
-101 QPPQDNGTK
+101 PPQDNGTK
-110 PPDDKKNGDFG
+110 PPDDKKNNGFG
-121 KHDKD
+121 RHDKNAVD
-126 AIKSARYAAVALD
+126 SARYAAVAI
-139 DKGNIIRTDVT
+139 DKNGNIIRTDVT
-150 HISSLTEDEVTA
+150 HISSLTEEEAAA
-162 ITQALKS
+162 IAEALKN
-169 TASGTGNYN
+169 TASGTGTYS
-178 GYLYRIS
+178 GFLYRIS
-185 DAKRVSGRVIILLD
+185 ETKRAEGKVIILLD
-199 NSMQISSFFTVL
+199 NGMQISSFFTVL

-218 IFGWLLMLL
+218 IFGWLMMLL
-227 LVILLSKKTIAP
+227 LVILLSRKTIAP

-279 KWSRNIRAQTLRL
+279 KWSKNIRAQTLRL

-306 ENSAKLPMCGF
+306 ESSTKLPMCEF

-322 AEDTVNAFIEPAA
+322 AEDTVGAFIEPAA
-335 LKGVMIEQNIQKGL
+335 LKGIMIEQNIKKGIRL
-349 QLNGNRDSIIQLM
+349 SGNRDSIVQLM

-377 TIRAKLSGNEK
+377 VIRAELYGSEK

-445 ENVSVNADETGTPSP
+445 ENVSASATESHTDTADKQNTN
-460 ADTDKSTSSMLK
+460 MLM
-472 FTVKI
+472 FTIKI

>member
-45 EMLCYNFE
+45 EMLCYSFE
-53 TSTIWNGDSNA
+53 TSTKWNADTT
-64 DNTQPPQDANDTRQN
+64 DNTQPPQ
-79 TATDTD
+79 
-85 KSSSQD
+85 SI
-91 NPDNQNNPDF
+91 
-101 QPPQDNGTK
+101 NGTK
-110 PPDDKKNGDFG
+110 PPDDKKNNGFG
-121 KHDKD
+121 RHDKNAVD
-126 AIKSARYAAVALD
+126 SARYAAVAI
-139 DKGNIIRTDVT
+139 DKNGNIIRTDVT
-150 HISSLTEDEVTA
+150 HISSLTEEEAAA
-162 ITQALKS
+162 IAEALKN
-169 TASGTGNYN
+169 TAAGTGTYS
-178 GYLYRIS
+178 GFQYRIS
-185 DAKRVSGRVIILLD
+185 ETKRAEGKVIILLD
-199 NSMQISSFFTVL
+199 NGMQISSFFTVL

-218 IFGWLLMLL
+218 IFGWLMMLL
-227 LVILLSKKTIAP
+227 LVILLSRKTIAP

-279 KWSRNIRAQTLRL
+279 KWSKNIRAQTLRL

-306 ENSAKLPMCGF
+306 ESSTKLTMCEF

-322 AEDTVNAFIEPAA
+322 AEDTVGAFIEPAA
-335 LKGVMIEQNIQKGL
+335 LKGIMIEQDIKKGIRL
-349 QLNGNRDSIIQLM
+349 SGNRDSIVQLM

-377 TIRAKLSGNEK
+377 VIRAELYGSEK

-445 ENVSVNADETGTPSP
+445 ENVSATASESRTDTADKQNPICLCSRLKYKTTVCRRLNRVSHLQTVLILKCPMCPLQQSPPS
-460 ADTDKSTSSMLK
+460 
-472 FTVKI
+472 

>member
-53 TSTIWNGDSNA
+53 TSTMWNGYSA
-64 DNTQPPQDANDTRQN
+64 SDNNQPPQNLSSVGQN
-79 TATDTD
+79 TVTGTDT
-85 KSSSQD
+85 SGSQD
-91 NPDNQNNPDF
+91 NPDDQNNADF

-139 DKGNIIRTDVT
+139 TDGNILRTDVT

-162 ITQALKS
+162 FAQALKD
-169 TASGTGNYN
+169 TQTGTGTYN

-185 DAKRVSGRVIILLD
+185 DAKRASGKVIILLD
-199 NSMQISSFFTVL
+199 NGMQISSLFTVL

-279 KWSRNIRAQTLRL
+279 KWSKNIRAQTLRL

-306 ENSAKLPMCGF
+306 ESSAKLPMCSF

-322 AEDTVNAFIEPAA
+322 AEDTVNAFTEPAA
-335 LKGVMIEQNIQKGL
+335 LKGVMIEQDIQKGL
-349 QLNGNRDSIIQLM
+349 NLNGNRDSIIQLM

-432 QAIAELHKGSITA
+432 QAIAELHKGTITA
-445 ENVSVNADETGTPSP
+445 ENITDTSP
-460 ADTDKSTSSMLK
+460 NNPDIDTDNMLM

>member
-45 EMLCYNFE
+45 EMLGNSFE
-53 TSTIWNGDSNA
+53 ASTMWSADTT
-64 DNTQPPQDANDTRQN
+64 DNTQPPQSITGTQQN
-79 TATDTD
+79 TTDT
-85 KSSSQD
+85 SG
-91 NPDNQNNPDF
+91 NQNDNGF
-101 QPPQDNGTK
+101 VPQDDGTK
-110 PPDDKKNGDFG
+110 PPDDKKNNGFG
-121 KHDKD
+121 RHDKNAVD
-126 AIKSARYAAVALD
+126 SARYAAVAI
-139 DKGNIIRTDVT
+139 DKNGNIIRTDVT
-150 HISSLTEDEVTA
+150 HISSLTEDEATA
-162 ITQALKS
+162 ITEALKN
-169 TASGTGNYN
+169 TASGTGTYN
-178 GYLYRIS
+178 GFLYRIS
-185 DAKRVSGRVIILLD
+185 ETKRAEGKVIILLD

-211 FISVGAG
+211 FISTGAG

-306 ENSAKLPMCGF
+306 ESSTKLPMCSF

-335 LKGVMIEQNIQKGL
+335 LKGVMIEQDIQKGL
-349 QLNGNRDSIIQLM
+349 QLNGNRDSIVQLM

-377 TIRAKLSGNEK
+377 TISAKLSGNEK

-432 QAIAELHKGSITA
+432 QAIAELHRGTITA
-445 ENVSVNADETGTPSP
+445 ENVTGTSLDTPDI
-460 ADTDKSTSSMLK
+460 DTDNMLV

>member
-33 YLTTSGDNDRLM
+33 YLTTSNDNDRLM
-45 EMLCYNFE
+45 EMLCYSFE
-53 TSTIWNGDSNA
+53 TSTKWNVDTT
-64 DNTQPPQDANDTRQN
+64 DNTQPPQSINSTQQN
-79 TATDTD
+79 TADATG
-85 KSSSQD
+85 
-91 NPDNQNNPDF
+91 NQNDTGF
-101 QPPQDNGTK
+101 VPQDNGTK
-110 PPDDKKNGDFG
+110 PPDDKKNNGFG
-121 KHDKD
+121 RHDKNAVD
-126 AIKSARYAAVALD
+126 SARYAAVAI
-139 DKGNIIRTDVT
+139 DKNGNIIRTDVT
-150 HISSLTEDEVTA
+150 HISSLTEEEATA
-162 ITQALKS
+162 ITEALKN
-169 TASGTGNYN
+169 TASGRGTYN
-178 GYLYRIS
+178 GFLYRIS
-185 DAKRVSGRVIILLD
+185 ETKRADGKVIILLD
-199 NSMQISSFFTVL
+199 NGMQISSFFTVL

-306 ENSAKLPMCGF
+306 ESSTKLPMCNF

-335 LKGVMIEQNIQKGL
+335 LKGVMIEQDIQKGL
-349 QLNGNRDSIIQLM
+349 QLNGNRDSIVQLI

-377 TIRAKLSGNEK
+377 TISAKLSGNDK
-388 NITLSIA
+388 NIALSIA

-432 QAIAELHKGSITA
+432 QAIAELHKGTITA
-445 ENVSVNADETGTPSP
+445 ENITGTSP
-460 ADTDKSTSSMLK
+460 DNPDINTDNMLM

>member
-33 YLTTSGDNDRLM
+33 YLTTSNDNDRLM
-45 EMLCYNFE
+45 EMLCYSFE
-53 TSTIWNGDSNA
+53 TSTKWNANIT
-64 DNTQPPQDANDTRQN
+64 DNTQPPQSINSTQQNTTDATGNQNDTG
-79 TATDTD
+79 
-85 KSSSQD
+85 
-91 NPDNQNNPDF
+91 F
-101 QPPQDNGTK
+101 VPQDNGTK
-110 PPDDKKNGDFG
+110 PPDDKKNNGFG
-121 KHDKD
+121 RHDKNAVD
-126 AIKSARYAAVALD
+126 SARYAAVAI
-139 DKGNIIRTDVT
+139 DKNGNIIRTDVT
-150 HISSLTEDEVTA
+150 HISSLTEEEATA
-162 ITQALKS
+162 ITEALKN
-169 TASGTGNYN
+169 TASGTGTYN
-178 GYLYRIS
+178 GFLYRIS
-185 DAKRVSGRVIILLD
+185 ETKRADGKVIILLD
-199 NSMQISSFFTVL
+199 NGMQISSFFTVL
-211 FISVGAG
+211 FISAGAG

-306 ENSAKLPMCGF
+306 ESSTKLPMCSF

-335 LKGVMIEQNIQKGL
+335 LKGVMIEQDIQKGL
-349 QLNGNRDSIIQLM
+349 QLNGNRDSIVQLI

-377 TIRAKLSGNEK
+377 TISAKLSGNDK
-388 NITLSIA
+388 NIALSIA

-432 QAIAELHKGSITA
+432 QAIAELHKGTITA
-445 ENVSVNADETGTPSP
+445 ENITGTSP
-460 ADTDKSTSSMLK
+460 DNPDINTDNMIM

>member
-45 EMLCYNFE
+45 EMLCYSFE
-53 TSTIWNGDSNA
+53 TSTKWNADTT
-64 DNTQPPQDANDTRQN
+64 DNTQPPHSINGTQQNTTDATGNQNDTG
-79 TATDTD
+79 
-85 KSSSQD
+85 
-91 NPDNQNNPDF
+91 F
-101 QPPQDNGTK
+101 VPQDNGTK
-110 PPDDKKNGDFG
+110 PPDDKKNNGFG
-121 KHDKD
+121 RHDKNAVD
-126 AIKSARYAAVALD
+126 SARYAAVAI
-139 DKGNIIRTDVT
+139 DKNGNIIRTDVT
-150 HISSLTEDEVTA
+150 HISSLTEEEATA
-162 ITQALKS
+162 ITEALKN
-169 TASGTGNYN
+169 TASGTGKYN
-178 GYLYRIS
+178 GFLYRIS
-185 DAKRVSGRVIILLD
+185 ETKRADGKVIILLD
-199 NSMQISSFFTVL
+199 NGMQISSFFTVL
-211 FISVGAG
+211 FISAGAG

-306 ENSAKLPMCGF
+306 ESSTKLPMCSF

-335 LKGVMIEQNIQKGL
+335 LKGVMIEQDIQKGL
-349 QLNGNRDSIIQLM
+349 QLNGNRDSIVQLM

-377 TIRAKLSGNEK
+377 TISAKLSGNDK
-388 NITLSIA
+388 NIALSIA

-432 QAIAELHKGSITA
+432 QAIAELHKGTITA
-445 ENVSVNADETGTPSP
+445 ENITGTSP
-460 ADTDKSTSSMLK
+460 DNPDINTDNMLM

>member
-12 SAMTAVTILL
+12 SAMLAVTILL

-45 EMLCYNFE
+45 EMLCYSFE
-53 TSTIWNGDSNA
+53 TSTKWNADTT
-64 DNTQPPQDANDTRQN
+64 DNTQPPQSINGTQQN
-79 TATDTD
+79 TTGV
-85 KSSSQD
+85 SG
-91 NPDNQNNPDF
+91 NQNNPDF
-101 QPPQDNGTK
+101 PPQDNGTK
-110 PPDDKKNGDFG
+110 PPDDKKNNGFG
-121 KHDKD
+121 RHDKNAVD
-126 AIKSARYAAVALD
+126 SARYAAVAI
-139 DKGNIIRTDVT
+139 DKNGNIIRTDVT
-150 HISSLTEDEVTA
+150 HISSFTEDEATA
-162 ITQALKS
+162 ITEALKN
-169 TASGTGNYN
+169 TAAGTGTYS
-178 GYLYRIS
+178 GFQYRIS
-185 DAKRVSGRVIILLD
+185 ETKRAEGKVIILLD
-199 NSMQISSFFTVL
+199 NGMQISSFFTVL

-218 IFGWLLMLL
+218 IFGWLMMLL
-227 LVILLSKKTIAP
+227 LVILLSRKTIAP

-279 KWSRNIRAQTLRL
+279 KWSKNIRAQTLRL

-306 ENSAKLPMCGF
+306 ESSTKLPMCEF

-322 AEDTVNAFIEPAA
+322 AEDTVGAFIEPAA
-335 LKGVMIEQNIQKGL
+335 LKGIMIEQNIKKGIRL
-349 QLNGNRDSIIQLM
+349 SGNRDSIVQLM

-377 TIRAKLSGNEK
+377 VIRAELYGNEK

-445 ENVSVNADETGTPSP
+445 ENVSASATESRTDT
-460 ADTDKSTSSMLK
+460 TDKQNTNMLM

>member
-12 SAMTAVTILL
+12 SAMLAVTILL

-45 EMLCYNFE
+45 EMLCYSFE
-53 TSTIWNGDSNA
+53 TSTKWNADTT
-64 DNTQPPQDANDTRQN
+64 DNTQPPQSINGTQQN
-79 TATDTD
+79 TTDA
-85 KSSSQD
+85 SG
-91 NPDNQNNPDF
+91 NQNNPDF
-101 QPPQDNGTK
+101 PPQDNGTR
-110 PPDDKKNGDFG
+110 PPDDKKNNGFG
-121 KHDKD
+121 RHDKNAVD
-126 AIKSARYAAVALD
+126 SARYAAVAI
-139 DKGNIIRTDVT
+139 DKNGNIIRTDVT
-150 HISSLTEDEVTA
+150 HISSLTEDEAAA
-162 ITQALKS
+162 ITEALKN
-169 TASGTGNYN
+169 TAAGTGTYS
-178 GYLYRIS
+178 GFLYRIS
-185 DAKRVSGRVIILLD
+185 ETKRAEGKVIILLD
-199 NSMQISSFFTVL
+199 NGMQISSFFTVL

-218 IFGWLLMLL
+218 IFGWLMMLL
-227 LVILLSKKTIAP
+227 LVILLSRKTIAP

-279 KWSRNIRAQTLRL
+279 KWSKNIRAQTLRL
-292 SGLMQ
+292 NGLMQ

-306 ENSAKLPMCGF
+306 ESSTKLPMCEF

-322 AEDTVNAFIEPAA
+322 AEDTVGAFIEPAA
-335 LKGVMIEQNIQKGL
+335 LKGIMIEQDIKKGIRL
-349 QLNGNRDSIIQLM
+349 SGNRDSIVQLM

-377 TIRAKLSGNEK
+377 VIRAELYGSEK

-445 ENVSVNADETGTPSP
+445 ENVYATASESR
-460 ADTDKSTSSMLK
+460 ADTTDKQNTNMLM

>member
-1 MVKQL
+1 M
-6 QKKFII
+6 
-12 SAMTAVTILL
+12 
-22 VVLIGGINVFN
+22 
-33 YLTTSGDNDRLM
+33 
-45 EMLCYNFE
+45 
-53 TSTIWNGDSNA
+53 
-64 DNTQPPQDANDTRQN
+64 
-79 TATDTD
+79 
-85 KSSSQD
+85 
-91 NPDNQNNPDF
+91 
-101 QPPQDNGTK
+101 
-110 PPDDKKNGDFG
+110 
-121 KHDKD
+121 
-126 AIKSARYAAVALD
+126 
-139 DKGNIIRTDVT
+139 
-150 HISSLTEDEVTA
+150 
-162 ITQALKS
+162 
-169 TASGTGNYN
+169 
-178 GYLYRIS
+178 
-185 DAKRVSGRVIILLD
+185 
-199 NSMQISSFFTVL
+199 
-211 FISVGAG
+211 GAG

-279 KWSRNIRAQTLRL
+279 KWSKNIRAQTLRL

-306 ENSAKLPMCGF
+306 ESSAKLPMCSF

-322 AEDTVNAFIEPAA
+322 AEDTVNAFTEPAA
-335 LKGVMIEQNIQKGL
+335 LKGVMIEQDIQKGL
-349 QLNGNRDSIIQLM
+349 NLNGNRDSIIQLM

-377 TIRAKLSGNEK
+377 TIRAKLSGNDK
-388 NITLSIA
+388 NIALSIA

-432 QAIAELHKGSITA
+432 QAIAELHKGTITA
-445 ENVSVNADETGTPSP
+445 ENITDTSP
-460 ADTDKSTSSMLK
+460 DNPDIDTDNMLM

>member
-12 SAMTAVTILL
+12 SAMLAVTILL

-45 EMLCYNFE
+45 EMLCYSFE
-53 TSTIWNGDSNA
+53 TSTKWNADTT
-64 DNTQPPQDANDTRQN
+64 DNTQPPQSINGTQQN
-79 TATDTD
+79 TAADI
-85 KSSSQD
+85 SGS
-91 NPDNQNNPDF
+91 QNNTDF
-101 QPPQDNGTK
+101 PPQDNGTK
-110 PPDDKKNGDFG
+110 PPDDKKNNGFG
-121 KHDKD
+121 RHDKNAVD
-126 AIKSARYAAVALD
+126 SARYAAVAI
-139 DKGNIIRTDVT
+139 DKNGNIIRTDVT
-150 HISSLTEDEVTA
+150 HISSLTEDEAAA
-162 ITQALKS
+162 ITEALKNN
-169 TASGTGNYN
+169 ASGTGTYS
-178 GYLYRIS
+178 GFLYRIS
-185 DAKRVSGRVIILLD
+185 ETKRAEGKVIILLD
-199 NSMQISSFFTVL
+199 NGMQISSFFTVL

-218 IFGWLLMLL
+218 IFGWLMMLL
-227 LVILLSKKTIAP
+227 LVILLSRKTIAP

-279 KWSRNIRAQTLRL
+279 KWSKNIRAQTLRL

-306 ENSAKLPMCGF
+306 ESSTKLPMCEF

-322 AEDTVNAFIEPAA
+322 AEDTVGAFIEPAA
-335 LKGVMIEQNIQKGL
+335 LKGIMIEQDIKKGIRL
-349 QLNGNRDSIIQLM
+349 SGNRDSIVQLM

-377 TIRAKLSGNEK
+377 VIRAELYGSEK

-445 ENVSVNADETGTPSP
+445 ENVSASASESRTDTADKQNTN
-460 ADTDKSTSSMLK
+460 MLM

>member
-1 MVKQL
+1 M
-6 QKKFII
+6 
-12 SAMTAVTILL
+12 
-22 VVLIGGINVFN
+22 
-33 YLTTSGDNDRLM
+33 D
-45 EMLCYNFE
+45 
-53 TSTIWNGDSNA
+53 
-64 DNTQPPQDANDTRQN
+64 
-79 TATDTD
+79 
-85 KSSSQD
+85 
-91 NPDNQNNPDF
+91 
-101 QPPQDNGTK
+101 
-110 PPDDKKNGDFG
+110 
-121 KHDKD
+121 
-126 AIKSARYAAVALD
+126 SARYAAVAI
-139 DKGNIIRTDVT
+139 DKNGNIIRTDVT
-150 HISSLTEDEVTA
+150 HISSLTEDEATA
-162 ITQALKS
+162 ITEALKNN
-169 TASGTGNYN
+169 APGTGTYS
-178 GYLYRIS
+178 GFVYRIS
-185 DAKRVSGRVIILLD
+185 ETKRAEGKVIILLD
-199 NSMQISSFFTVL
+199 NGMQISSFFTVL

-279 KWSRNIRAQTLRL
+279 KWSKNIRAQTLRL

-306 ENSAKLPMCGF
+306 ESSAKLPMCSF

-335 LKGVMIEQNIQKGL
+335 LKGVMIEQDIQKGL
-349 QLNGNRDSIIQLM
+349 QLNGNRDSIVQLM

-377 TIRAKLSGNEK
+377 MIRAKLSGNDK
-388 NITLSIA
+388 NIALSIA

-432 QAIAELHKGSITA
+432 QAIAELHKGTITA
-445 ENVSVNADETGTPSP
+445 ENVSVNTDETDTNYP
-460 ADTDKSTSSMLK
+460 ADADKSTSNMLM